1 MEMKKGLAT
10 AGIVAACA
18 VCCAPLLLPVLSG
31 MGLAA
36 AGTAGAGALFGL
48 PADVVICGGIAAAA
62 LVWVAA
68 WGRQQRRK
76 DAAEKACA
84 GEPGCSTAGS
94 SPTSKQ

>member
-31 MGLAA
+31 VGMAA
-36 AGTAGAGALFGL
+36 VGTAGAGALFGL

-62 LVWVAA
+62 LVAVAA
-68 WGRQQRRK
+68 WGRQHRRK
-76 DAAEKACA
+76 DADPKACA
-84 GEPGCSTAGS
+84 CESGCKPAGATPG
-94 SPTSKQ
+94 SKP